1 MVNEDLPVGRSVGL
15 PSSYFLTKNR
25 WLLWWC
31 TAFSSL
37 IACPGSGRWG
47 LSFIVCRKCSL
58 EESLIELLFVTVNA
72 GIINDGPVLYYS
84 DSSLFFLDPCQSRMS
99 ADIQCEFMHILQ
111 PGTGRQERV
120 VAMFFHQSFL
130 LGPGKSSKVCPWA
143 CNLFGWFGRK
153 HIWGGKNRQVIGRH
167 DTHSKRANVKF
178 AGFHLCRIFVYCCCW
193 CSWLRGGDTYAYTQE
208 AAGCHSLNARCTRE
222 LSRGKVRWQAKQ
234 VRVSGVDSVWEGEGW
249 KI

>member
-1 MVNEDLPVGRSVGL
+1 MVNEDLPVGRSVYL
-15 PSSYFLTKNR
+15 PSISWPKIDDYYDDAQ
-25 WLLWWC
+25 LL
-31 TAFSSL
+31 APSFPVL
-37 IACPGSGRWG
+37 ALDDGG
-47 LSFIVCRKCSL
+47 LGFIVCRKCSL

-178 AGFHLCRIFVYCCCW
+178 LAFIFAGYL
-193 CSWLRGGDTYAYTQE
+193 ST
-208 AAGCHSLNARCTRE
+208 AAADAPGCGAVTHTRTH
-222 LSRGKVRWQAKQ
+222 RRQRDA
-234 VRVSGVDSVWEGEGW
+234 
-249 KI
+249 IH